1 MNETALPDDF
11 ERRLII
17 ATQAGLPLVPRPYD
31 LLAEQLGVSAGL
43 VKARLAA
50 MLESGRIRRIGAVP
64 NHYAIGY
71 TANGMS
77 VWDVD
82 DAHIARL
89 GETIGKLDF
98 VTHCYE
104 RPRALPDWPYNLF
117 AMVHGHDRATVLAHI
132 DEIAALLGP
141 DCRRHDVL
149 FSTAILKKTGLRIGN
164 DG

>member
-31 LLAEQLGVSAGL
+31 LLAEQLGVSAEA